1 MARKQNALPG
11 LEPKSIKEI
20 DDAAEAYVK
29 ERDKR
34 VKQSER
40 EVTAKQ
46 ALIAAMQKHKIEVY
60 KDPSVTPP
68 LIVTV
73 VPGKPGVKVTEAP
86 DDEEDDA
93 QEELDT

>member
-1 MARKQNALPG
+1 MAKNQLPIPG
-11 LEPKSIKEI
+11 TERKSIAEI

-40 EVTAKQ
+40 EVDAKQ
-46 ALIAAMQKHKIEVY
+46 ALIAVMQKHKVEVY
-60 KDPSVTPP
+60 KDPSADPP

-73 VPGKPGVKVTEAP
+73 TPGKPGVKVTEAP
-86 DDEEDDA
+86 DDDEPEDDGP
-93 QEELDT
+93 EE